1 MCDGKE
7 SRKSDF
13 REQAQGDR
21 WGSEW
26 GLDHRTG
33 SSEEKEA
40 AKAGLM
46 ERVEGGQRVCNG
58 L

>member
-7 SRKSDF
+7 NRKSDF
-13 REQAQGDR
+13 REQGDR

-40 AKAGLM
+40 ANAGLM